1 MSNHSKPGDL
11 FMRFTPSGNR
21 PLIAACALACAT
33 LWPALAHAEGSDA
46 DENDNGQSVTM
57 APGDALQITLP
68 ENRSTGYVWS
78 VVTNDEAVLRPTD
91 EPAYEIEGEPL
102 PGAGG
107 KVTFTFTAAAAG
119 AVTLRLVN
127 ARPQETAVQPV
138 ATFELNV
145 QVSE

>member
-1 MSNHSKPGDL
+1 MIVRLPQRL
-11 FMRFTPSGNR
+11 LPL
-21 PLIAACALACAT
+21 LIAACALAVACAGQEAA
-33 LWPALAHAEGSDA
+33 PDNVYIA

>member
-1 MSNHSKPGDL
+1 MIIRLSKRGATSL
-11 FMRFTPSGNR
+11 VALVAGLILLSACTGQSGGPENVF
-21 PLIAACALACAT
+21 L
-33 LWPALAHAEGSDA
+33 A

-57 APGDALQITLP
+57 STGDALQITLP

-78 VVTNDEAVLRPTD
+78 VVTNDESVLRPTD

-107 KVTFTFTAAAAG
+107 RVTFTFAAAGPG
-119 AVTLRLVN
+119 AVTLRLIN

-138 ATFELNV
+138 STFELNV
-145 QVSE
+145 QVGE